1 MLCSIEKRELMKFKA
16 LEIGSGDA
24 FLIEAEG
31 KQFLFDSGGS
41 KSKIRDLTK
50 KNKVIDL
57 AICSHNDSDHSN
69 GFIGLLEEPS
79 FEIKEIWLP
88 GIWIPVLNF
97 IIDEG
102 INRDF
107 THLFYKYIKEQN
119 DIKESSREIYNY
131 TSLVEETNISIE
143 TFDDKLQIIS
153 EIEESQYHILPHFI
167 HDLHWY
173 KNEYINLNRII
184 KIAGLAYKKGSKI
197 RWFKPENR
205 NPSIQKPNYN
215 FKPLNSKE
223 FIRIDRVLAKN
234 FFKLLYLTN
243 ENKYSMVFEFIKDNK
258 PIITFSADSDFS
270 FTNGLS
276 YQNNI
281 IVTAPHHGAESNR
294 IVYNKITGNDI
305 IWVRSDRKS
314 KERPCNDF
322 KNLND
327 KYCLACSTKN
337 HKGEVCFEFDSKIN
351 TWIWKKGLKCKC

>member
-1 MLCSIEKRELMKFKA
+1 MKFKA

-24 FLIEAEG
+24 FLIETEG

-41 KSKIRDLTK
+41 KSKLRDLTK

-69 GFIGLLEEPS
+69 GFIGLLEAPS

-88 GIWIPVLNF
+88 GIWIPILNF

-102 INRDF
+102 INGDLL
-107 THLFYKYIKEQN
+107 HIFYENIEELN
-119 DIKESSREIYNY
+119 DIKKSSDEIYDY

-143 TFDDKLQIIS
+143 TFNDKLQIIS
-153 EIEESQYHILPHFI
+153 EIEESQYHILPHYI
-167 HDLHWY
+167 SCHRWY

-197 RWFKPENR
+197 RWFKPENK
-205 NPSIQKPNYN
+205 NPSIQNPNYN

-223 FIRIDRVLAKN
+223 FIRIDKVLAKN

-243 ENKYSMVFEFIKDNK
+243 ENKYSLVFEFNK
-258 PIITFSADSDFS
+258 ENIPIITFSADSDFS
-270 FTNGLS
+270 FTNGIS
-276 YQNNI
+276 YNNNI
-281 IVTAPHHGAESNR
+281 IVTAPHHGSKSNK
-294 IVYNKITGNDI
+294 IVYNKIKGNEI
-305 IWVRSDRKS
+305 IWIRSDRKS
-314 KERPCNDF
+314 RKRPCQEF

-327 KYCLACSTKN
+327 KYCVTCTKKN
-337 HKGEVCFEFDSKIN
+337 YKKEVFFEFDTNRNKW
-351 TWIWKKGLKCKC
+351 TYKTGLKCKC

>member
-1 MLCSIEKRELMKFKA
+1 MKFKA

-24 FLIEAEG
+24 FLLETER

-50 KNKVIDL
+50 KNKIIDL

-69 GFIGLLEEPS
+69 GFIGLLEAPS

-88 GIWIPVLNF
+88 GIWIPILNF
-97 IIDEG
+97 IIEER
-102 INRDF
+102 INRNLINIF
-107 THLFYKYIKEQN
+107 FK
-119 DIKESSREIYNY
+119 DIKELSDLKKSDNEIYDY

-153 EIEESQYHILPHFI
+153 EIEESQYHISNHFI
-167 HDLHWY
+167 HYHHWY
-173 KNEYINLNRII
+173 RNEFINLNRII

-197 RWFKPENR
+197 RWFKPENQ
-205 NPSIQKPNYN
+205 NPSIQDPNYN

-223 FIRIDRVLAKN
+223 FIKIDRVLEKN

-243 ENKYSMVFEFIKDNK
+243 ENKYSMVFEFIKQDK

-281 IVTAPHHGAESNR
+281 IVTAPHHGSESNGF
-294 IVYNKITGNDI
+294 VYNKIKGEEI
-305 IWVRSDRKS
+305 IWIRSDRKS
-314 KERPCNDF
+314 RKRPCLDF
-322 KNLND
+322 KGLSN
-327 KYCLACSTKN
+327 KYCLACAIKN
-337 HKGEVCFEFDSKIN
+337 HKAEICFEFNDKSLK
-351 TWIWKKGLKCKC
+351 WVRKKGLKCSC